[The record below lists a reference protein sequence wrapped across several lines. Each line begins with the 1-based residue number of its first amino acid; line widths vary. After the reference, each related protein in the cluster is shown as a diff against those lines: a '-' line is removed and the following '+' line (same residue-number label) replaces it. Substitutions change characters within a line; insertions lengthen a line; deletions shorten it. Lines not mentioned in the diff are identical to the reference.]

1 MPAKLAPR
9 ILSHEIK
16 VLSILPHCLKVLAYH
31 IVPGVAILTSDIPP
45 YYVLDSQVGGVN
57 LTTAAKA
64 QLNLYHV
71 GVNVIAAG
79 PEGQFAFVTKANIQA
94 GAAIIHIID
103 R

>member
-1 MPAKLAPR
+1 MAPR
-9 ILSHEIK
+9 LLSQGL
-16 VLSILPHCLKVLAYH
+16 VLSHCLKVLAYH

-45 YYVLDSQVGGVN
+45 YVSDSQVGGVN
-57 LTTAAKA
+57 LTTAGKA

-71 GVNVIAAG
+71 GVDVIAAG
-79 PEGQFAFVTKANIQA
+79 PEGQFAYVTKANIQS